1 MQFHAQTDNIDLE
14 AKWFMAAL
22 RSRSSQKLRI
32 DANTLNELA
41 AIVSTIGELLGE
53 AQIISNEINDDDSR
67 FYQQIYGS
75 QEWKHFK
82 FDNFITCRVCSVS
95 EQCPI
100 EYEIRFF
107 HSDSIVQMQIGLS
120 KEEIEVHIRSAKHRR
135 SVNIQNV
142 SNDGP
147 IENIQ
152 AAKVVEPSHHQ
163 VTNDAANEV
172 ATNSSAEDVEDS
184 DNSSNKSTQQNNTVL
199 STTSSESIV
208 VMELNDEFH
217 SEPQKIPAEEQAVE
231 CVVSAVS
238 TYELLEISKKLSST
252 HVNVEQPKL
261 LPVDPLNA
269 GWC

>member
-1 MQFHAQTDNIDLE
+1 
-14 AKWFMAAL
+14 MAAL

-53 AQIISNEINDDDSR
+53 AEIISNDTNSNDNDCR
-67 FYQQIYGS
+67 FYQQIYDS

-82 FDNFITCRVCSVS
+82 FDNFITCRLCSVS
-95 EQCPI
+95 EQCSI

-135 SVNIQNV
+135 NVNIQNV
-142 SNDGP
+142 SNDDP
-147 IENIQ
+147 TENNR
-152 AAKVVEPSHHQ
+152 AAEVVEPSHQ
-163 VTNDAANEV
+163 TANEV
-172 ATNSSAEDVEDS
+172 PTNSSADDVEDS
-184 DNSSNKSTQQNNTVL
+184 ENSSNKSTQQNDTVL

-217 SEPQKIPAEEQAVE
+217 SEPQKDSAKDQAVE
-231 CVVSAVS
+231 CVDPDVS
-238 TYELLEISKKLSST
+238 TYELLKISRTLSST

-261 LPVDPLNA
+261 LPVDPLNT
-269 GWC
+269 GWCHSKLFSFLIYARTV